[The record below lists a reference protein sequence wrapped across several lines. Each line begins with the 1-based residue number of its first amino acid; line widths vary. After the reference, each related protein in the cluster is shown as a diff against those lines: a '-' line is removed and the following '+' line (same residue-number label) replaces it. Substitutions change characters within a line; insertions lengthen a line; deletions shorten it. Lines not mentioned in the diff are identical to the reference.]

1 MPTNIVIRT
10 LSYYF
15 KSRGLTDEGE
25 MSGIRTFVQYLRLSQ
40 YSMLDPQDLT
50 PCASPPFD
58 HEKAD
63 VILRS
68 SDNIDFRVFKLF
80 LSLASSFFETLFDL
94 PQPSVGMSTDME
106 IKDGLPVIPVSEDS
120 NTLDPLLRFCY
131 PCTLADDPVFENFR
145 DVVNVLEAAKKYS
158 LDTIERMVCKSLF
171 NPKILET
178 NSLRCFAIACRTHM
192 QGECVLAARYTLQEP
207 LVPVWFEEIE
217 LITSTELFA
226 LLTYHRKCATA
237 AQALKD
243 DLSWIR
249 AEYPH
254 RSAVPWMF
262 ASSSHCR
269 CEQSTSGR
277 YPIYGETVAQWWEAF
292 MDATFL
298 DLRDKPCAETIRQ
311 NVEKTI
317 QTVRQCNC
325 GHCSA
330 SAPGGMRDFGVLF
343 VRKVEELISV
353 IELELRF

>member
-1 MPTNIVIRT
+1 
-10 LSYYF
+10 
-15 KSRGLTDEGE
+15 
-25 MSGIRTFVQYLRLSQ
+25 
-40 YSMLDPQDLT
+40 
-50 PCASPPFD
+50 
-58 HEKAD
+58 
-63 VILRS
+63 
-68 SDNIDFRVFKLF
+68 
-80 LSLASSFFETLFDL
+80 
-94 PQPSVGMSTDME
+94 
-106 IKDGLPVIPVSEDS
+106 
-120 NTLDPLLRFCY
+120 
-131 PCTLADDPVFENFR
+131 NFR

-158 LDTIERMVCKSLF
+158 LDTIERM
-171 NPKILET
+171 
-178 NSLRCFAIACRTHM
+178 
-192 QGECVLAARYTLQEP
+192 GECVLAARYTLQEP

-254 RSAVPWMF
+254 LVTVV
-262 ASSSHCR
+262 ASSQR
-269 CEQSTSGR
+269 PEGTQFM
-277 YPIYGETVAQWWEAF
+277 EKTVAQWWEAF

-353 IELELRF
+353 VSSVFIVKKFGNLVKRQIELELRF